1 MQNRILIGCDL
12 HNTLLLSND
21 AWINAFLTFNTTI
34 DKEQLSKEIYNK
46 KSRRELAS
54 IYGINYNELLNVY
67 YEMCFINKKL
77 VLFVKS
83 LQENGFEIVLIS
95 SSSNE
100 KVINDLK
107 KISKYILFDEIYTK
121 ENFKKNN
128 KSDWDKLLKK
138 HNADFIIY
146 FGNDYDEDIINN
158 DKVVSILSGHFF
170 VELKKNGI
178 LKERGQQI

>member
-1 MQNRILIGCDL
+1 MQNKILIGCDL
-12 HNTLLLSND
+12 HNTLLLSNG
-21 AWINAFLTFNTTI
+21 AWINAFLTFNKTI

-67 YEMCFINKKL
+67 YDMCYVNKKL

-83 LQENGFEIVLIS
+83 LQKNGFEIVLIS
-95 SSSNE
+95 SSSKE

-107 KISKYILFDEIYTK
+107 HISKYILFDEIYTK

-128 KSDWDKLLKK
+128 KNDWDKLLKK
-138 HNADFIIY
+138 HNADFMIY
-146 FGNDYDEDIINN
+146 LGNDYDEDIINN

-170 VELKKNGI
+170 VELKKIGI